1 MHFLRRYARQQWLE
15 SYEWYAVLAV
25 SLAFAV
31 VVAYGGL

>member
-1 MHFLRRYARQQWLE
+1 MYFLRRLAREQWLE